1 MNLDALLGVAA
12 GSGVVGVH
20 WLLVLLLTATG
31 SDAGASLSCHHP
43 THHKGAGLRSTL
55 DSGPWT
61 VAAEECCRVS
71 RVAVLGM

>member
-1 MNLDALLGVAA
+1 MNLAALLGDAA

-31 SDAGASLSCHHP
+31 CDAGASLTYHHP
-43 THHKGAGLRSTL
+43 TL

-61 VAAEECCRVS
+61 VAVEECC
-71 RVAVLGM
+71 